1 MDYDPIIEIVTFL
14 PEEITKSVYIS
25 IKDDT
30 NVEFDESFFL
40 YLVSGEGVH
49 LSPFSRAEVVIRNDD
64 GKNCYVMVNVR
75 AARLYPSRFQYR
87 TRAEPES
94 GKCKRPREYPVRAE
108 TPYVNHFV
116 VRHSPVPGLRKRSG
130 PLRG

>member
-64 GKNCYVMVNVR
+64 GKNCNTYAISHKTIFTV
-75 AARLYPSRFQYR
+75 
-87 TRAEPES
+87 
-94 GKCKRPREYPVRAE
+94 GCK
-108 TPYVNHFV
+108 FLFIL
-116 VRHSPVPGLRKRSG
+116 SL
-130 PLRG
+130 L

>member
-14 PEEITKSVYIS
+14 PEEITKSVSIS

-75 AARLYPSRFQYR
+75 AARRYGIYPRSFSIPDKGGARVWYVKTTEGISC
-87 TRAEPES
+87 TRRDA
-94 GKCKRPREYPVRAE
+94 V
-108 TPYVNHFV
+108 H
-116 VRHSPVPGLRKRSG
+116 
-130 PLRG
+130 